1 MSFSGVLHWSLHNRA
16 LVLLLSLALLIAG
29 LASLQRLPV
38 DVLPELNRPTV
49 TVHVEAAGLATAD
62 VETLATV
69 PLEAALQGIPGL
81 QRLRTTTAPGLAL
94 AYVEFGWDMD
104 PYRARQLVAE
114 RLDLARLPAGL
125 KARLGPMTSLMGEI
139 LLLSLQWQDPEHT
152 DPAGLRDAADWTLRP
167 ALLGVQGVAQ
177 VSVIGG
183 DLRQIEVRPD
193 PQRLHAL
200 GVSLQQIE
208 QALGGH
214 ARAAGGGYAEDHG
227 QEIPVG
233 SRAAPVD
240 FGELAQVAVD
250 WRDGSPLRLGQVAEI
265 GQGHAIRRGAAGHGG
280 RPAVI
285 LAVQKHPGADTVA
298 VTAAVEGRLAE
309 LAPRLPPG
317 ARVSPVF
324 RQADFIDR
332 SVDNLGASLLHASV
346 IVALTLLAFF
356 AGLRPSLIALAAI
369 PLSMLAAVLV
379 FQWLGLSVN
388 TMTLGGLAIAVG
400 ELVDDAVVGVENV
413 MRRLRAGSGD
423 VLGTILAATVEVR
436 SGILYATFIIVLS
449 FLPLF
454 ALGGIE
460 GRLFLPLGIAYVTA
474 ILASLLVAVTLTPVL
489 CSLLLRSGVP
499 AHIGERRWLARLR
512 ERYAALLAQ
521 SLHRPRA
528 MLVVTLALLAIT
540 IAAAWSL
547 PRSFLPPFNEG
558 TLTVNLV
565 LQPGISLQ
573 ESDRLGLLAERMI
586 LAVPGVE
593 AVGRRTG
600 RAELDEHAEGL
611 HYSELDVALAP
622 DARRE
627 EVVAALRQRL
637 SVLPG
642 DIAIG
647 QPISHRI
654 DHLMS
659 GVRAPLVVKV
669 FGDDLDTLR
678 HLAREVQARLQALP
692 GLADV
697 QVERQDAVPQAR
709 LRVDT
714 RAAALYGLS
723 PAAVLRQVSSLTVG
737 LPLSEFVDGDRRHEL
752 VLRLA
757 EQQRTVEALRELP
770 LETPAGLV
778 PLSWIASLELEPG
791 AYQVGREGSRRRIAV
806 SAFPAASGFERA
818 GAQARQQLQDLSL
831 LPGYELRFE
840 GQAEEQRAAARRVLL
855 LAALSLL
862 FMLVLLHGRYR
873 SLRLAL
879 IVLGNVPLAC
889 AGGVLLLAITATPL
903 SVASLVGFV
912 TLAGI
917 AVRNAIL
924 KISHYIRL
932 ARDEGEPFGEALV
945 LRGSA
950 ERLAPVLMTALIAA
964 LSLLP
969 LVLAGGTPGREILHP
984 VALVVFGGLLS
995 NTLLDSFITPA
1006 LFLRHGEQPL
1016 LRLIATKA

>member
-1 MSFSGVLHWSLHNRA
+1 MSFSGILHWSLHNRA

-49 TVHVEAAGLATAD
+49 TVQVEAAGLATAD

-139 LLLSLQWQDPEHT
+139 LLLSLQWQDAEAT

-193 PQRLHAL
+193 PQRLRAL

-233 SRAAPVD
+233 SRAGAAD
-240 FGELAQVAVD
+240 FGDLAQVAVD

-298 VTAAVEGRLAE
+298 VTAAVEQRVAE
-309 LAPRLPPG
+309 LAARLPPG

-413 MRRLRAGSGD
+413 MRRLRAGSDD

-489 CSLLLRSGVP
+489 CSLLLRAGTP

-521 SLHRPRA
+521 SLRRPRA
-528 MLVVTLALLAIT
+528 MFAVTLSLLAI
-540 IAAAWSL
+540 AAAAALSL

-565 LQPGISLQ
+565 LQPGISLA
-573 ESDRLGLLAERMI
+573 ESDRLGLLAERLI
-586 LAVPGVE
+586 LALPGVE

-611 HYSELDVALAP
+611 HYSELDVALAA
-622 DARRE
+622 DARRD

-637 SVLPG
+637 AVLPG

-737 LPLSEFVDGDRRHEL
+737 LPLSEFVDGDRRHDL
-752 VLRLA
+752 VLRLP
-757 EQQRTVEALRELP
+757 EPQRTVEALRELP

-806 SAFPAASGFERA
+806 SAFPADSGFERA

-831 LPGYELRFE
+831 PPGYELRFE

-862 FMLVLLHGRYR
+862 LMLVLLQGRYR

-889 AGGVLLLAITATPL
+889 AGGLLLLAITATPL

-995 NTLLDSFITPA
+995 NTLLDSFVTPA
-1006 LFLRHGEQPL
+1006 LFLRCGEAPL
-1016 LRLIATKA
+1016 RALAGKS

>member
-1 MSFSGVLHWSLHNRA
+1 MSFAGILRWSLHNRA
-16 LVLLLSLALLIAG
+16 LVLLFSLALLIAG

-49 TVHVEAAGLATAD
+49 TVHVEAAGLATED

-94 AYVEFGWDMD
+94 AYAEFGWDMD

-114 RLDLARLPAGL
+114 RLDLARLPEGL

-139 LLLSLQWQDPEHT
+139 LLLSLQWRDPGT
-152 DPAGLRDAADWTLRP
+152 DDAAGLRDAADWTLRP
-167 ALLGVQGVAQ
+167 ALLGVPGVAQ

-183 DLRQIEVRPD
+183 DVRQVELRPD
-193 PQRLHAL
+193 PQRLQAL

-208 QALGGH
+208 QALRGH
-214 ARAAGGGYAEDHG
+214 GRAAGGGYAEDQG
-227 QEIPVG
+227 QQIAVG
-233 SRAAPVD
+233 SRAAPAD

-250 WRDGSPLRLGQVAEI
+250 WRGGSPLRLGQVAEI
-265 GQGHAIRRGAAGHGG
+265 GQGHAIRRGAAGYGG
-280 RPAVI
+280 RAAVI

-298 VTAAVEGRLAE
+298 VTAAVERRLAE

-317 ARVSPVF
+317 TEAAALF
-324 RQADFIDR
+324 RQADFIGR
-332 SVDNLGASLLHASV
+332 SMDNLGASLLHASV
-346 IVALTLLAFF
+346 IVAATLLAFF

-369 PLSMLAAVLV
+369 PLSMLSAVLV
-379 FQWLGLSVN
+379 FHALGLSVN

-413 MRRLRAGSGD
+413 MRRLRTGGGD
-423 VLGTILAATVEVR
+423 ALATILAATVEVR

-454 ALGGIE
+454 ALDGIE

-489 CSLLLRSGVP
+489 CSLLLRGGTP
-499 AHIGERRWLARLR
+499 RRIGERRWLSRLR
-512 ERYAALLAQ
+512 ERYALLLARSLRHPRAVTAITLAVLAVAAVAALL
-521 SLHRPRA
+521 
-528 MLVVTLALLAIT
+528 
-540 IAAAWSL
+540 L

-565 LQPGISLQ
+565 LQPGISLE
-573 ESDRLGLLAERMI
+573 ESDRLGRLAERLI
-586 LAVPGVE
+586 LPLPGVE

-611 HYSELDVALAP
+611 HYSELDVALTA
-622 DARRE
+622 DARRDD
-627 EVVAALRQRL
+627 VVAALRRRL

-669 FGDDLDTLR
+669 FGDDLATLQR
-678 HLAREVQARLQALP
+678 LGLQVQASLRELP

-697 QVERQDAVPQAR
+697 QLERQDAVPQAR

-723 PAAVLRQVSSLTVG
+723 PAAVLRQVGNLTVG

-752 VLRLA
+752 VLRLP
-757 EQQRTVEALRELP
+757 ERQRSVEALRELP
-770 LETPAGLV
+770 LESPAGRV
-778 PLSWIASLELEPG
+778 PLSWIATLELEPG

-806 SAFPAASGFERA
+806 SAFPAARGFERA
-818 GAQARQQLQDLSL
+818 GAAARERLKALPL
-831 LPGYELRFE
+831 PPGYELRFE
-840 GQAEEQRAAARRVLL
+840 GQAEEQRRAAQRVLL
-855 LAALSLL
+855 LAGLSLL

-889 AGGVLLLAITATPL
+889 AGGVLLMAITATPL

-932 ARDEGEPFGEALV
+932 ARDEGESFGEALV
-945 LRGSA
+945 VRGSA

-969 LVLAGGTPGREILHP
+969 LVVAGGTPGREILHP
-984 VALVVFGGLLS
+984 VALVVFGGLIS
-995 NTLLDSFITPA
+995 NTLLDSFVTPA
-1006 LFLRHGEQPL
+1006 LFLRHGEAPL
-1016 LRLIATKA
+1016 RALAGKS